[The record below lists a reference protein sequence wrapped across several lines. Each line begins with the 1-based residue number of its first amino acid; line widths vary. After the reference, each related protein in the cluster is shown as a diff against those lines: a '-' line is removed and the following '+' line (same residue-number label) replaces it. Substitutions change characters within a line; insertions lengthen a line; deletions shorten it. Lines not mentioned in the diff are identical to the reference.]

1 MQFPQTIIFYTSNI
15 HRYIRECVSVV
26 LTSFPTEAISACVSG
41 YPRAAEGQDLDL
53 DLDLNLNLKFKFSP
67 NE

>member
-53 DLDLNLNLKFKFSP
+53 DLDLNLKFKFKFSP
-67 NE
+67 KE